1 MKKRGI
7 IFALSVLSLSLMS
20 CDKDNSGDNS
30 KTKSTNVTESE
41 SKSEESISSE
51 SKSEESI
58 SSESKTNESKDSS
71 TSLESIISTIESEST
86 ESTNTDDG
94 NKTTIYLAGDSTV
107 KTYKDD
113 QYIGGWGQYF
123 DLFLDDSVDVVNC
136 AEGGRS
142 SRSFIN
148 EGRLYDIENNTYF
161 KGNSIGDSIKEGD
174 YLFIQFGHND
184 DDTKSGNTLADRM
197 VPLGDPDSDG
207 IYPTTPGVKT
217 EIKRDSNGNA
227 LDTSIS
233 DEVKSKMS
241 GFQSQLDTYLTNS
254 INKYGDSYYEYS
266 SGGTYKWFLKQYID
280 FARENGATPVL
291 VTPVS
296 RVKFSNGEI
305 IGGAGLH
312 GENFAYVNAVRQLA
326 SEENCLLV
334 DLFKDTKIMLETAT
348 KDYANFLMAL
358 KPNDLLG
365 SWPIDYDKT
374 YENTKLGYT
383 GIEATHYNKF
393 GAYLTCAKLVE
404 QLNDIIEENKTGLN
418 GENIA
423 FKNSLLLNPEEYIV
437 PSNRM
442 SKTIINNLFDLF
454 DTVKVKADD
463 FQFPDPKELKLAI
476 NDMKNA
482 YPEVTN
488 ENYIEVGKI
497 CEELR
502 LQFYSINVDDVSRVS
517 NIGILEYYESL
528 VQEFVVANRPVA
540 TETIIFDPSSLSLA
554 LDDKITDSVTSNG
567 FKIVATT
574 DYPITIKSGASF
586 TYNDVEYST
595 SKSLAMG
602 GAASFGS
609 YRYVEFTTTKNAKI
623 TVIAKSTGSDDR
635 IVKMVSSANQ
645 DVASFKAGSALSI
658 TSQENVEAGTYKL
671 GSAGS
676 GIYIYQII
684 IEYFD

>member
-1 MKKRGI
+1 MKKRGVLI
-7 IFALSVLSLSLMS
+7 AFSVLSLSLMS
-20 CDKDNSGDNS
+20 CSDKDND
-30 KTKSTNVTESE
+30 KTKTTNVSISE
-41 SKSEESISSE
+41 TKENSEESISSE

-86 ESTNTDDG
+86 ESTNTVPET
-94 NKTTIYLAGDSTV
+94 KTTIYLAGDSTV

-113 QYIGGWGQYF
+113 QYIGGWGQF
-123 DLFLDDSVDVVNC
+123 LNLFVDDNVDVINC

-254 INKYGDSYYEYS
+254 ITKYGDSYYEYS

-280 FARENGATPVL
+280 FARKNGATPIL

-418 GENIA
+418 GENIV
-423 FKNSLLLNPEEYIV
+423 FKNSLLLDPEEYIV

-463 FQFPDPKELKLAI
+463 FKFPDPKELKLAI
-476 NDMKNA
+476 NNMKNT

-488 ENYIEVGKI
+488 DNYIEVGKI

-502 LQFYSINVDDVSRVS
+502 LQFYSINVDDVSRVT

-554 LDDKITDSVTSNG
+554 LEDKITDSVTSNG

-602 GAASFGS
+602 GAAQFDS
-609 YRYVEFTTTKNAKI
+609 YRYVEFTLTKNATI

>member
-1 MKKRGI
+1 MKKRGVLI
-7 IFALSVLSLSLMS
+7 AFSVLSLSLMS
-20 CDKDNSGDNS
+20 CSDKDNDKTKTTNVSISETKENSEENISKEESSENS
-30 KTKSTNVTESE
+30 KDETN
-41 SKSEESISSE
+41 
-51 SKSEESI
+51 
-58 SSESKTNESKDSS
+58 
-71 TSLESIISTIESEST
+71 SLESVISLVESSE
-86 ESTNTDDG
+86 ESTNTVPES
-94 NKTTIYLAGDSTV
+94 KTTIYLAGDSTV
-107 KTYKDD
+107 KTYKDE
-113 QYIGGWGQYF
+113 QYIGGWGQF
-123 DLFLDDSVDVVNC
+123 LNLFVDDNVDVINC

-217 EIKRDSNGNA
+217 EIKRDSSGNA

-254 INKYGDSYYEYS
+254 ISKYGDSYYEYS

-280 FARENGATPVL
+280 FARKNGATPIL

-423 FKNSLLLNPEEYIV
+423 FKNSLLLDPEEYIV

-476 NDMKNA
+476 NNMKNT

-502 LQFYSINVDDVSRVS
+502 LQFYSINVDDVSRVT

-554 LDDKITDSVTSNG
+554 LEDKITDSVTSNG

-602 GAASFGS
+602 GAAQFDS
-609 YRYVEFTTTKNAKI
+609 YRYVEFTLTKNATI
-623 TVIAKSTGSDDR
+623 TVVAKSTGSDDR
-635 IVKMVSSANQ
+635 IVKMVSSSNQ